1 MPINLLYGNWGSRPR
16 IWDQGLKRWLS
27 GWEYL
32 LFHLVSSTHV
42 ESHNCLLTPFPWLLM
57 LFSGLCRH
65 CIYMVH
71 VHKHRQIKAQL
82 TFLLLGL
89 CWDSTLWHYVTKQS
103 NNLSHGRCERERAR
117 IPKSSSRTCLK
128 SSYTFVAP
136 SPKNQ
141 AFITGT
147 FVEDTVALVLEPVF
161 CEGSPTIQQDRIMN
175 AYYILLRTEPLIR
188 RAG

>member
-1 MPINLLYGNWGSRPR
+1 MPINLLYGNWGSRSR

-27 GWEYL
+27 GWEGL

-42 ESHNCLLTPFPWLLM
+42 ESHNRLLTPFPWLLM

-65 CIYMVH
+65 CKYMVH
-71 VHKHRQIKAQL
+71 VHKYRQIKAQL
-82 TFLLLGL
+82 KFLLLGL
-89 CWDSTLWHYVTKQS
+89 WWDSILCHYVTKQS
-103 NNLSHGRCERERAR
+103 NSPHGWWERERAR

-128 SSYTFVAP
+128 SSHTFLAS

-141 AFITGT
+141 AFITGS

-161 CEGSPTIQQDRIMN
+161 CEGSPTIQQDQIMN
-175 AYYILLRTEPLIR
+175 AYYILLRLSLW
-188 RAG
+188 